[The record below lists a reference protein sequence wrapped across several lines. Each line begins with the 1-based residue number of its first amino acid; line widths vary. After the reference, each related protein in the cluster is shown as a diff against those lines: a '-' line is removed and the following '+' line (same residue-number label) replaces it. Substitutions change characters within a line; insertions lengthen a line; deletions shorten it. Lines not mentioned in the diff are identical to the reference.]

1 VARYSIAETVGISAS
16 IVVIFRNLYNVVSLE
31 FGNVSG
37 TIVRRRRSMYI
48 DLGLGFGLS
57 VVQMVIG
64 KC

>member
-1 VARYSIAETVGISAS
+1 MARYSIAETVGISAS